1 MSAREKNK
9 GKQSRR
15 EQALAVF
22 RQAERD
28 YLCPVCQ
35 ENLIL
40 TEDGSFQ
47 CKKGHCFD
55 LSAKGHVNFVPNQK
69 PVNYSRELFENRKR
83 VFDDGFYDAVI
94 EELSEVLGS
103 YAASHE
109 TPVKVLDVGCGE
121 GYYSIRFTEEE
132 KLRDSCRF
140 YAMDLSKDAILLAAR
155 SSAPVGFMVADL
167 AHLPWKRKRIGVL
180 LNILTPANYAEYFR
194 VLAEDGILAKV
205 IPGEHYLK
213 EVRQAASAQL
223 LNKAYDNTEVLS
235 YFEEHAELLERRTV
249 LTELSVNQEQA
260 EAFLRMTPMTYHVDL
275 SKVDAGEI
283 RRITIHLEILIGCP
297 KKSPLT
303 RGGKKV

>member
-1 MSAREKNK
+1 MSVREKSK
-9 GKQSRR
+9 RKQSRR
-15 EQALAVF
+15 EQALEVF

-40 TEDGSFQ
+40 TENGSFR

-55 LSAKGHVNFVPNQK
+55 LSAKGHVNFIPNQK

-94 EELSEVLGS
+94 TELSEVISG

-109 TPVKVLDVGCGE
+109 TPENPVKVLDVGCGE
-121 GYYSIRFTEEE
+121 GFYSIRFAQEE

-140 YAMDLSKDAILLAAR
+140 YAMDLSKDAILLAVR
-155 SSAPVGFMVADL
+155 GSAPVGFIVADL
-167 AHLPWKRKRIGVL
+167 AHLPWKRKRIGIL
-180 LNILTPANYAEYFR
+180 LNILTPANYGEYFR
-194 VLAEDGILAKV
+194 VLAEDGILVKV

-223 LNKAYDNTEVLS
+223 LNKDYDNTEVLS

-249 LTELSVNQEQA
+249 LTELPVNREQA

-275 SKVDAGEI
+275 SKVNAAEI
-283 RRITIHLEILIGCP
+283 RRITIHLEILIGRAKNP
-297 KKSPLT
+297 H
-303 RGGKKV
+303 